1 MAQLKVPNGRWLRI
15 MPIAFIMYTFAYIDR
30 NNIGFGF
37 AGMQKDLG
45 FSAAYSGLAGGIFF
59 IGFLV
64 FQVHGGIWARK
75 YGARKVITIC
85 LVIWSI
91 IAFLTGTVHNVAELL
106 VVRFIL
112 GMVEGIVWPASLIL
126 ISNWFPQK
134 ERARATAYFML
145 GTPIS
150 AIIMSPISGYL
161 LDHTSWRVM
170 FFIEALPPLVWA
182 LLWWFGISDK
192 PSVAKWISKEEK
204 DYIET
209 SLANEKTNANVS
221 KNSFVAALA
230 NKNVLILSF
239 VGFFGIMGLY
249 GFGLWL
255 PTVVRA
261 ITHGSNTSVG
271 LISALPWFSAII
283 GSILISHLSDRTGNH
298 KGFYSLICIIGTV
311 SLLVA
316 TIAGTAHP
324 YVAIIALICLQFSFA
339 KNAPFWAIPTGVL
352 SREMLPSA
360 IGIIN
365 GIGNLGGFFGP
376 YVFGLLM
383 TFTHST
389 KAGTTFFSLSL
400 LVSALLVLTI
410 RQTSQRESKVAK
422 YASETTL

>member
-1 MAQLKVPNGRWLRI
+1 MYMTQSKVGNGRWLRI

-85 LVIWSI
+85 LVIWSVF
-91 IAFLTGTVHNVAELL
+91 AFLTGTVHNIAELL
-106 VVRFIL
+106 AVRFIL

-170 FFIEALPPLVWA
+170 FFIEAIPPLAWA

-192 PSVAKWISKEEK
+192 PSLAKWISKEEK

-209 SLANEKTNANVS
+209 SLASENSSANVS
-221 KNSFVAALA
+221 KNGFLVAL
-230 NKNVLILSF
+230 KDRNVMVLSF
-239 VGFFGIMGLY
+239 SGFFGIMGLY
-249 GFGLWL
+249 GLGLWL
-255 PTVVRA
+255 PTVVKT
-261 ITHGSNTSVG
+261 ITHGSNTMVG
-271 LISALPWFSAII
+271 LISALPWISAMI
-283 GSILISHLSDRTGNH
+283 GSIVISHLSDRTGNH
-298 KGFYSLICIIGTV
+298 KGFYALICTSGTIF
-311 SLLVA
+311 LLVA
-316 TIAGTAHP
+316 TFAGTIHP
-324 YVAIIALICLQFSFA
+324 YVAIIALICLNLSFA
-339 KNAPFWAIPTGVL
+339 KNAPFWAIPTAVL
-352 SREMLPSA
+352 SRDMLPNS

-365 GIGNLGGFFGP
+365 GIGNLGGF
-376 YVFGLLM
+376 LAH
-383 TFTHST
+383 TF
-389 KAGTTFFSLSL
+389 
-400 LVSALLVLTI
+400 LVC
-410 RQTSQRESKVAK
+410 
-422 YASETTL
+422 